1 MKWTIIILCML
12 IPAFGNVYTCS
23 ISPDKSIDPQI
34 ESCKLEILQHE
45 CEKRGVNVVSNSTTE
60 NFTMI
65 RDRIKTHSVCR
76 DLKFTV
82 TEAELNKYGD
92 QIRVSYVMDGKNLAA
107 EQLSYQQWS
116 DLGAV
121 QSKTKANVGATQR
134 EDSTML
140 INLSANVQID
150 SREVKNTVQEV
161 KNKTIFLLSN
171 LLSD

>member
-1 MKWTIIILCML
+1 MKWVIITLCML

-23 ISPDKSIDPQI
+23 ISPDRSVDSQI

-45 CEKRGVNVVSNSTTE
+45 CEKRGVNVVSSSTTE

-82 TEAELNKYGD
+82 TDAKLNKYGN
-92 QIRVSYVMDGKNLAA
+92 QIKVSYVMDGKNLAA
-107 EQLSYQQWS
+107 EQLAYQQWS
-116 DLGAV
+116 DLGSI
-121 QSKTKANVGATQR
+121 QSNTKANVGATQR

-140 INLSANVQID
+140 INISANVQID
-150 SREVKNTVQEV
+150 SREVKNTVQ
-161 KNKTIFLLSN
+161 KAKTKTILLLNN